1 MRYKKELL
9 QLNVEKFTLEDV
21 VEFLK
26 FDTFDCIIMSKTGGN
41 F

>member
-21 VEFLK
+21 VDFDATHNRWEFLK
-26 FDTFDCIIMSKTGGN
+26 FDTFN
-41 F
+41 PN